1 MAVFVKL
8 KNPQH
13 SAPCITAIGYNGV
26 QLWQKEGFVSADV
39 LASSLEKAWLSLH
52 VQETTAA
59 FLTAALASGKQLAS
73 GTSGVASSEQVTPG
87 THVSAPLTDDH
98 VLSPDA
104 GQPLHSEA
112 TADSNSSKDASKE
125 TDSKGVGVASTE
137 PSLALSSRERDK
149 SISEIEAGNTSQD
162 PMERGQNNP
171 KVAYPVPE
179 NNLSISD
186 NHLDS
191 SNEVFHEISNE
202 ADEVAHVRT
211 EETREAD
218 KDDTPASSAIKSNDI
233 FLNIRLPD
241 GSSLQV
247 KFSVN
252 DTLKMVKDYIHGNQ
266 SSSFGSFTLAIP
278 YPRKV
283 FSDQDMGS
291 TLSDLGLF
299 NRQALVVVPHNQNN
313 LHLRGVPS
321 HYEAYSSNDTG
332 SSSEGGGYWAF
343 LRRILSYANP
353 FSYLS
358 GDASTPS
365 ATQESQN
372 GVWQYSPNPS
382 LQNALRDRGRPS
394 PINSSDTSGRS
405 SNSSSVRKQQTSRSF
420 GGNIHTLKHDDDDD
434 SRPNDRNAFWNGN
447 STQFG
452 GNDDGK

>member
-1 MAVFVKL
+1 MAVFVKV

-87 THVSAPLTDDH
+87 THMSAPLTDDH

-171 KVAYPVPE
+171 KAAYPVPE

-252 DTLKMVKDYIHGNQ
+252 DTLKMV
-266 SSSFGSFTLAIP
+266 
-278 YPRKV
+278 
-283 FSDQDMGS
+283 
-291 TLSDLGLF
+291 
-299 NRQALVVVPHNQNN
+299 
-313 LHLRGVPS
+313 
-321 HYEAYSSNDTG
+321 
-332 SSSEGGGYWAF
+332 
-343 LRRILSYANP
+343 
-353 FSYLS
+353 
-358 GDASTPS
+358 
-365 ATQESQN
+365 
-372 GVWQYSPNPS
+372 
-382 LQNALRDRGRPS
+382 
-394 PINSSDTSGRS
+394 
-405 SNSSSVRKQQTSRSF
+405 
-420 GGNIHTLKHDDDDD
+420 
-434 SRPNDRNAFWNGN
+434 
-447 STQFG
+447 
-452 GNDDGK
+452 